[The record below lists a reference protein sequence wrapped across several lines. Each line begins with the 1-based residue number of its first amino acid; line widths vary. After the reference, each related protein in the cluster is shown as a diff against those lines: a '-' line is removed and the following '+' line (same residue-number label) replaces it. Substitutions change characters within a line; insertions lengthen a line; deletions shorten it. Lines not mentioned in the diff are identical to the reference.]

1 MFRLEQKRNKTKNK
15 KGIPLY
21 KQKHKDGVAG
31 IQPLA
36 LASSVAWKQ
45 TFCSQLCC
53 FVSLNFFT

>member
-1 MFRLEQKRNKTKNK
+1 M
-15 KGIPLY
+15 PLY
-21 KQKHKDGVAG
+21 KQKHEDGVAG

-53 FVSLNFFT
+53 FVSFNFFT

>member
-1 MFRLEQKRNKTKNK
+1 M
-15 KGIPLY
+15 PLY
-21 KQKHKDGVAG
+21 KQKHEDGVAG

-53 FVSLNFFT
+53 FVSFNFFTLYNSTKKRKEVYERRL